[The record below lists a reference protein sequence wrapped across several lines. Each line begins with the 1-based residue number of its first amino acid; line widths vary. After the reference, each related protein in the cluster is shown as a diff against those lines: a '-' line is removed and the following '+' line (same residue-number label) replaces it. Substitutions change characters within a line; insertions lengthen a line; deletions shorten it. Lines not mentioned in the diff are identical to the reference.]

1 MFQKGGNE
9 TVFKVAQVFIGA
21 IIGRQ
26 GTNLNRLK
34 SKTDTD
40 IYIEDDADDQFK
52 QITIVGDPEKCKTAR
67 AFIQEIIVSIK
78 FYFIF
83 CTKLDEMK
91 E

>member
-52 QITIVGDPEKCKTAR
+52 QITIVGDPEKRKTAR